1 MADQDKRLARIGRL
15 RSQIEETRE
24 QIARQMASI
33 ESGVSDDS
41 DGWVRLVNLEEALET
56 DERLLA
62 QLLAGDNGSP

>member
-1 MADQDKRLARIGRL
+1 MADQDRRLARIGRL

-24 QIARQMASI
+24 LIARQMASI
-33 ESGVSDDS
+33 ESGESDDS

-62 QLLAGDNGSP
+62 QLMTGEDENP